1 MKKEKK
7 LITLFFIY
15 IIQGLRLYLKALSVS
30 LDYIKARGE
39 IFTKI
44 CIFIYF
50 LNTVSL
56 TPLLPATLSL
66 PNVHRSSL
74 SLSLRK

>member
-39 IFTKI
+39 IFTK
-44 CIFIYF
+44 
-50 LNTVSL
+50 
-56 TPLLPATLSL
+56 LPT
-66 PNVHRSSL
+66 NN
-74 SLSLRK
+74 